1 MFGQETRIKGGRNLN
16 QDSVDP
22 TGIRLTGDGH
32 LVRPSKEGLGVDVGG
47 SVAGVTVMQSERS
60 VERLHLVA
68 QFCPKINNRKYNNA
82 LRRTKPYPY
91 GSNPI

>member
-1 MFGQETRIKGGRNLN
+1 M
-16 QDSVDP
+16 DP

-60 VERLHLVA
+60 VERL
-68 QFCPKINNRKYNNA
+68 QFGCPILPKINNRKNNNA